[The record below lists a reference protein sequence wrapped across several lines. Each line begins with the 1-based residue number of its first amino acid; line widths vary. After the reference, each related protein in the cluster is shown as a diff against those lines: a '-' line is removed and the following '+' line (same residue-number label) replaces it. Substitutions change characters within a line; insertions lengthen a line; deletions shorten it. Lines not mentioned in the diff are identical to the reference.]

1 MRFQGVFRNGNI
13 LPGTIQFN
21 ATFINSRRKKA
32 ENPRN
37 DELRFFR
44 LRPSRNISTFGI
56 FFVKLSHLICSGKS
70 AFENAIFL
78 RQVVFFDNLNSK
90 NGCLNEFQDNKEK

>member
-1 MRFQGVFRNGNI
+1 MRFQRVFRNGNI

-44 LRPSRNISTFGI
+44 LRPSRKKSTFCL
-56 FFVKLSHLICSGKS
+56 FFVRLSRLIY
-70 AFENAIFL
+70 
-78 RQVVFFDNLNSK
+78 VLNTLSLSTIK
-90 NGCLNEFQDNKEK
+90 I

>member
-1 MRFQGVFRNGNI
+1 MRFQRVFRNGNI

-44 LRPSRNISTFGI
+44 LQGKNPRFAC
-56 FFVKLSHLICSGKS
+56 FLSD
-70 AFENAIFL
+70 
-78 RQVVFFDNLNSK
+78 QVDSFA
-90 NGCLNEFQDNKEK
+90 C